1 MMRRRQQGFT
11 LVEMIIVVVIIG
23 VLAAIAI
30 PAFRKYMDSGRTAE
44 AMAMLGEIRN
54 REEAYR
60 AEFGSYLST
69 ATNETTVFP
78 TIGSCNVAGQVE
90 PCAKSAS
97 PNASPP
103 AAPPLAWSQLGIN
116 PQKNQLYCGYVAL
129 AGPAGTPASGVIGLQ
144 QLGSSAVP
152 SPWWYGIAICDNNYK
167 ITNNTTYATAFN
179 TTVVSTRNEHQ

>member
-30 PAFRKYMDSGRTAE
+30 PTFKKYMDSGRAAE

-60 AEFGSYLST
+60 AEFGVYYST
-69 ATNETTVFP
+69 GASETAIFP
-78 TIGSCNVAGQVE
+78 AVGTTCTE
-90 PCAKSAS
+90 PCVK
-97 PNASPP
+97 
-103 AAPPLAWSQLGIN
+103 AATVLTGGTLPSQRTYLGIN
-116 PQKNQLYCGYVAL
+116 PQKGQLYCGYVAR
-129 AGPAGTPASGVIGLQ
+129 AGGAGTAATETIGVQ
-144 QLGSSAVP
+144 VLGSTALTT
-152 SPWWYGIAICDNNYK
+152 PWWYGIAICDNNRTV
-167 ITNNTTYATAFN
+167 TNNTTYATAFN